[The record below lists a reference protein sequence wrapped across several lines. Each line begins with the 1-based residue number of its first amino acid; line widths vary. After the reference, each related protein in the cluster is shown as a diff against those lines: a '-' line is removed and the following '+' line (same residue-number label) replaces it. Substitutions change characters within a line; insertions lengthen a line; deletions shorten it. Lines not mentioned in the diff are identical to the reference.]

1 MKKLLMISRPF
12 LGESL
17 FATPCFELLS
27 KEYEITLLLY
37 PNSIPLFKQ
46 YKFIKN
52 ILPSCNTAHAQA
64 KLPDETIK
72 EIKRIFVEDED
83 NYYAYINDEDVKFL
97 PNHPE
102 LNYIKKYP
110 VLHDT
115 EIKVLRKETGGERFI
130 SRARKYIL
138 KLQLMSL
145 EDIDKFDC
153 TVRIPEY
160 TPLPSN
166 NDVIV
171 YQGSKETLRKLSTSI
186 IQKFINKIPNAIFLV
201 TQETATELNM
211 INCGT
216 KHILISPYIDENL
229 EKIVDLFKSKP
240 KVVIGPDSGLTQ
252 LASGYKIPLIWLE
265 SRIPIELVI
274 DKQYKDLYKVYKRSN
289 PLCNQ
294 LCMARNTDMSKNTLL
309 HGMFDTQDHFPSVKL
324 KCFKERKASCLEYMD
339 SEIDEIIKLL
349 DKLYWIP

>member
-37 PNSIPLFKQ
+37 PNSMPLFKH

-52 ILPSCNTAHAQA
+52 ILPSCNTAYLQA
-64 KLPDETIK
+64 KLPDETID
-72 EIKRIFVEDED
+72 EIKKIFVEGED
-83 NYYAYINDEDVKFL
+83 NYYAYINDDDIKFL

-115 EIKVLRKETGGERFI
+115 EIKVLRKENGEERFI

-160 TPLPSN
+160 TPLSSN
-166 NDVIV
+166 NDIVV
-171 YQGSKETLRKLSTSI
+171 YQGSKESLRKLPTQI
-186 IQKFINKIPNAIFLV
+186 IQKFIKKLPDAVFLV

-211 INCGT
+211 VNCGI

-229 EKIVDLFKSKP
+229 VKIVDLFKSNP
-240 KVVIGPDSGLTQ
+240 KVMIGPDSGLTQ
-252 LASGYKIPLIWLE
+252 LALGYKIPLVWLE
-265 SRIPIELVI
+265 SRIPIESVI
-274 DKQYKDLYKVYKRSN
+274 DKQYKYIYKVYRRGN
-289 PLCNQ
+289 PDCDKS
-294 LCMARNTDMSKNTLL
+294 CMARNTDIDKNTLPY
-309 HGMFDTQDHFPSVKL
+309 GMFDTQYYIKPSIRL
-324 KCFKERKASCLEYMD
+324 KCFKESKASCLEYTD
-339 SEIDEIIKLL
+339 SDIDEIIRLSNF
-349 DKLYWIP
+349 

>member
-27 KEYEITLLLY
+27 KDYEITLLLY

-72 EIKRIFVEDED
+72 EIKRIFVADED

-97 PNHPE
+97 SNHPE

-115 EIKVLRKETGGERFI
+115 EIKVLRKENVGEHCI
-130 SRARKYIL
+130 SRSRKYIL

-145 EDIDKFDC
+145 EDTDKFDC
-153 TVRIPEY
+153 MVRIPEY

-166 NDVIV
+166 NDIIV
-171 YQGSKETLRKLSTSI
+171 YQGSRETLRKLSTSI

-211 INCGT
+211 INCGI

-252 LASGYKIPLIWLE
+252 LALGYKIPLIWLE
-265 SRIPIELVI
+265 SRIPIESVI
-274 DKQYKDLYKVYKRSN
+274 DKQYKDIYEVYRRCN
-289 PLCNQ
+289 PTCDQ
-294 LCMARNTDMSKNTLL
+294 SCMARKTDMSKNKLSY
-309 HGMFDTQDHFPSVKL
+309 GMFDAQGYVRSLEL

-339 SEIDEIIKLL
+339 YEIDDIIKLL
-349 DKLYWIP
+349 DT